1 MHDRVLV
8 TGAAGFIGSH
18 LVETLVEN
26 GYKVRAFAHYNSA
39 SHRYNLNDVSSDVLD
54 SVEIVFGDIAD
65 WHAVDSAV
73 EGCDAVCHLAA
84 LIGIPY
90 SYVAP
95 VAYVNTNVTGTLNVL
110 EASKRHSVS
119 RLVHISSSEVYGTAQ
134 YVPIDESHPL
144 VGQSPYSATKIGAD
158 QLADSYWRSFS
169 LPVVTI
175 RPFNTF
181 GPRQS
186 ARAVVPTIISQ
197 ALSQDVLRLGN
208 LDPVRELNYVRDTA
222 GGMMA
227 ALEADADK
235 VLGEV
240 INLGCGDGRSV
251 RDVVNSVG
259 KILGRDLNVETD
271 ETRVRPE
278 KSEVMRLESDPTK
291 AATLMNW
298 KSATSFETG
307 LERTIDYIR
316 NNLAE
321 YRSSY
326 TV

>member
-1 MHDRVLV
+1 MQKRVLV

-18 LVETLVEN
+18 LVEVLVEN
-26 GYKVRAFAHYNSA
+26 GYTVRAFAHYNSA
-39 SHRYNLNDVSSDVLD
+39 GHRHNLDKISPNVAESI
-54 SVEIVFGDIAD
+54 EIVFGDIAD
-65 WHAVDSAV
+65 WHAVEHAV
-73 EGCDAVCHLAA
+73 SGCDAVCHLAA

-110 EASKRHSVS
+110 EACKRHEVS

-134 YVPIDESHPL
+134 YVPIDEKHPL

-158 QLADSYWRSFS
+158 QLADSYWRSFE

-186 ARAVVPTIISQ
+186 ARAIVPTIISQ
-197 ALSQDVLRLGN
+197 ALSQDVVRLGN
-208 LDPVRELNYVRDTA
+208 LDPVRELNFVRDTA
-222 GGMMA
+222 SGMMA
-227 ALEADADK
+227 ALRADADS

-251 RDVVNSVG
+251 RDVVQAVEQ
-259 KILGRDLNVETD
+259 ILERDLVVETD
-271 ETRVRPE
+271 KDRIRPE
-278 KSEVMRLESDPTK
+278 KSEVMRLESNPKK
-291 AATLMNW
+291 ASQLMGW
-298 KSATSFETG
+298 KSQTSFEDG
-307 LERTIDYIR
+307 LAQTIDYVRENI
-316 NNLAE
+316 AE
-321 YRSSY
+321 YRATY